1 MLMRTAIDENDPTK
15 RVPDIYQLLLQAMA
29 DSSIDTKAGAILFRA
44 LQLGYSPTISYL
56 LSQGLKADIEDAT
69 GRTPL
74 SHASQT
80 HSTEM
85 ITLLLSY
92 DASVNAQD
100 KEGLAPLHWAFL
112 VSPRPYYGN
121 DYIEAVKL
129 LLEHGA
135 DPMLK
140 DNSGKT
146 PLAWAKK
153 AGKAGV
159 VDLLKKAMEGKGV
172 SQEDIEPS
180 TSETQSA

>member
-15 RVPDIYQLLLQAMA
+15 RVPDVYQLLLQATA
-29 DSSIDTKAGAILFRA
+29 DSSIDTKAEAILFRA
-44 LQLGYSPTISYL
+44 LRLGYAPTISYL
-56 LSQGLKADIEDAT
+56 LNQGLKADIEDAT

-80 HSTEM
+80 HSTEL

-92 DASVNAQD
+92 DASLNAQD
-100 KEGLAPLHWAFL
+100 KEGLAPLHWACI
-112 VSPRPYYGN
+112 VSPRPHYGN

-129 LLEHGA
+129 LLERGA

-140 DNSGKT
+140 DNSGKK

-153 AGKAGV
+153 AGKARA

-172 SQEDIEPS
+172 SQEDI
-180 TSETQSA
+180 